1 MVVLFAISA
10 AFFNSLAIFF
20 TRIGLRHYSPFTAFV
35 ISLVSLLVV
44 SVTLALFTVPLDWLT
59 NPAVLYFIAAGF
71 IGPFLGRMLFYTG
84 IGRVGAAIA
93 SPLHSTKSLFAT
105 LAAVAILG
113 ESLTLPMALGILLI
127 IVGAASISSEDG
139 GGTIEKKWTKKDLLF
154 PIGSS
159 ACLGIASLLRK
170 FGLNGLPSPILGVA
184 VQNVTV
190 LFLLPGLFLTQR
202 NTTRAISTEKRAW
215 FIFGLSGLCL
225 VASQLTLFYALNSGL
240 VLIAVPLS
248 SLNPLFVIILVAAF
262 LQEAERVTGKI
273 VLGTLFIVGGAAMLA
288 VKSMG

>member
-1 MVVLFAISA
+1 MVALFAISA

-44 SVTLALFTVPLDWLT
+44 SATLALFTVPSDWFT

-113 ESLTLPMALGILLI
+113 ESLTLPMALAILLI
-127 IVGAASISSEDG
+127 IVGAASISSEEG
-139 GGTIEKKWTKKDLLF
+139 GGTIEKKWAKKDLLF
-154 PIGSS
+154 PIMSS

-170 FGLNGLPSPILGVA
+170 FGLNDLPSPVLGVA

-215 FIFGLSGLCL
+215 FIFSLAGLCL

-248 SLNPLFVIILVAAF
+248 SLNPLFVIILVTAF
-262 LQEAERVTGKI
+262 LQKAERVTVKI
-273 VLGTLFIVGGAAMLA
+273 VLGTLFIIGGAAMLT
-288 VKSMG
+288 VNSLG

>member
-1 MVVLFAISA
+1 MVVLFAVSS

-44 SVTLALFTVPLDWLT
+44 SVTLVLFTVPFDWFT
-59 NPAVLYFIAAGF
+59 NPAVLYFIAAGV

-105 LAAVAILG
+105 LAAVALLG
-113 ESLTLPMALGILLI
+113 ESLSLPMALGILFI
-127 IVGAASISSEDG
+127 IIGAASISSEEG

-184 VQNVTV
+184 IQNVTV
-190 LFLLPGLFLTQR
+190 LFLLPGLFLTR
-202 NTTRAISTEKRAW
+202 RDTNRAISTEKRAW

-262 LQEAERVTGKI
+262 LREAERVTGKI
-273 VLGTLFIVGGAAMLA
+273 VLGTLFIIGGAAMLA
-288 VKSMG
+288 VNSPG